1 MKTFGERI
9 RELREARDWS
19 VRELARKLKISA
31 PFLSD
36 VELGRRHPSDDV
48 LERIASVLGTTA
60 ADLNKY
66 DLRPPMQELKRMA
79 AKDPAIGFALRKI
92 VDEEIDSDELLD
104 FIERRAKKK

>member
-19 VRELARKLKISA
+19 VRELARKLKVSA

-36 VELGRRHPSDDV
+36 VELGRRHPSEDV

-66 DLRPPMQELKRMA
+66 DPRPPMQELKRIA
-79 AKDPAIGFALRKI
+79 AKDPAMGFALRKI